1 MKKIVVL
8 GSTGSIGLNTLKVV
22 EDHPTEFE
30 IVGLSARNN
39 IELLSRQVRTFNPRW
54 VALQDERRLQTFRRL
69 LEGHPAEILSGSDGV
84 AEMAGRDGVD
94 RVVVAITGAAALRPT
109 LSAIARGRVI
119 GLANKETLVMCG
131 EQVMEE
137 ARRHGAQILPIDS
150 EHSAIFQCLAGHS
163 PTEIRRILL
172 TTSGG
177 PLKDVPFSDFGRL
190 TKEQVMRHPRWS
202 MGPKITV
209 DSATMMNKALE
220 VIEARWLF
228 GVEVGRIEVVVHPE
242 AIVHSL
248 VEYIDGSVL
257 AQLAVTD
264 MRIPIQYAMT
274 YPQRLPSSL
283 EPLNL
288 VEWGKL
294 TFESPKREKFP
305 CLDLGYEAAR
315 IGGTQPAVFN
325 AANEAC
331 VAAFL
336 EDALPFVRIPAVIEE
351 VLGRHPTVQHPNL
364 AQILEAD
371 AWAHEEV
378 RKQIADGK
386 SQIAQLSTEKV
397 TP

>member
-1 MKKIVVL
+1 MKRIVVL
-8 GSTGSIGLNTLKVV
+8 GSTGSIGVNTLKVV
-22 EDHPTEFE
+22 GEHPGEFE
-30 IVGLSARNN
+30 IVGLSAGNN
-39 IELLSRQVRTFNPRW
+39 VELLRQQMRAFKPRW
-54 VALQDERRLQTFRRL
+54 VALQDEGRLPE
-69 LEGHPAEILSGSDGV
+69 LERFVGEHPIQILGGEEGIV
-84 AEMAGRDGVD
+84 ELAGKEEVD
-94 RVVVAITGAAALRPT
+94 LVVVAITGAAALKPT
-109 LSAIARGRVI
+109 LAAIARGRRI

-131 EQVMEE
+131 EFMMAE
-137 ARRHGAQILPIDS
+137 ATRRGAQIIPIDS
-150 EHSAIFQCLAGHS
+150 EHSAIFQCLEGHS
-163 PTEIRRILL
+163 SGEIRRILL

-177 PLKDVPFSDFGRL
+177 PLKDVPLAEFGKL
-190 TKEQVMRHPRWS
+190 TKAQVMKHPRWN

-228 GVEVGRIEVVVHPE
+228 GVEVSQIQVLVHPE
-242 AIVHSL
+242 AVVHSL

-274 YPQRLPSSL
+274 YPKRLPSSL

-294 TFESPKREKFP
+294 TFESPPKEKFP
-305 CLDLGYEAAR
+305 CLDLGFEAAR

-336 EDALPFVRIPAVIEE
+336 TDALPFTRIPAVIEE
-351 VLGRHPTVQHPNL
+351 VLSRHRTVSHPSL

-371 AWAHEEV
+371 GWAHEEV
-378 RKQIADGK
+378 KTRLNHHPVGV
-386 SQIAQLSTEKV
+386 ER
-397 TP
+397 

>member
-1 MKKIVVL
+1 MKQIVVL
-8 GSTGSIGLNTLKVV
+8 GSTGSIGVNTLKVV
-22 EDHPTEFE
+22 GDHPEEFE

-39 IELLSRQVRTFNPRW
+39 VELLRQQVRAFKPRW
-54 VALQDERRLQTFRRL
+54 VALQDESRLPELERL
-69 LEGHPAEILSGSDGV
+69 VGEHPIQILGGEEGIVEL
-84 AEMAGRDGVD
+84 AGKEDVD
-94 RVVVAITGAAALRPT
+94 LVVVAITGAAALKPT
-109 LSAIARGRVI
+109 LAAIARGRRI

-131 EQVMEE
+131 ELMMDET
-137 ARRHGAQILPIDS
+137 RRSRAQIIPIDS
-150 EHSAIFQCLAGHS
+150 EHSAIFQCLEGHS
-163 PTEIRRILL
+163 SREIRRILL

-177 PLKDVPFSDFGRL
+177 PLKDVPLADFGKL
-190 TKEQVMRHPRWS
+190 TKAQVMKHPRWN

-228 GVEVGRIEVVVHPE
+228 GVEADAIEVLVHPE

-274 YPQRLPSSL
+274 YPKRLPSSL
-283 EPLNL
+283 GPLNL

-305 CLDLGYEAAR
+305 CLDLGFEAAR
-315 IGGTQPAVFN
+315 VGGTQPAVFN

-331 VAAFL
+331 VTAFL
-336 EDALPFVRIPAVIEE
+336 ADALPFTRIPAVIEE
-351 VLGRHPTVQHPNL
+351 VLSRHRTVSNPSL

-378 RKQIADGK
+378 KARLNHHPVGV
-386 SQIAQLSTEKV
+386 ER
-397 TP
+397 